1 MSFRMVWRLI
11 PLPAMRTGRG
21 KQIGG
26 LVPSGGEMMSGQ
38 HTIAALADALGARF
52 EGDGGIEVSA
62 LVHPDHAAT
71 DTLVMASSPEFLAK
85 IDPGKARA
93 ALVADGTDWAA
104 HGLEAAIIAPRPRY
118 AMAHATRVFAHGDAL
133 AAGIHSSAVIEAGAE
148 LGENARVGPFV
159 HIAAGAA
166 IGANAIIHS
175 HTSIGQDARI
185 GPDALIHAGARI
197 GSRVT
202 IGARVIIHQNA
213 VIGADGFSFVTPDMG
228 AVEAAKASG
237 GSASKVQNLGL
248 ERIYSLGAV
257 TLGDDVEIGAGT
269 TLDRGTLRDTTIG
282 NGTKIDNQVQIGH
295 NVTVGSTCMLCAQ
308 VGIAGSTEIGDR
320 VVLGGKVGVADHVK
334 IGSDVLVAAASA
346 VAGNIPSR
354 SIMMGVPAVPR
365 DEAIRSVMALRRL
378 PRLTETVNALKKRLS
393 SMDSAG

>member
-1 MSFRMVWRLI
+1 
-11 PLPAMRTGRG
+11 
-21 KQIGG
+21 
-26 LVPSGGEMMSGQ
+26 MSGH

-62 LVHPDHAAT
+62 LVHPDFAT
-71 DTLVMASSPEFLAK
+71 PDTLVMASSPEFLGK
-85 IDPGKARA
+85 ISGNARA
-93 ALVADGTDWAA
+93 ALVADGADWAA

-118 AMAHATRVFAHGDAL
+118 AMAHATRVFAQSDAPGP
-133 AAGIHSSAVIEAGAE
+133 GIHPSAVIEEGVAF
-148 LGENARVGPFV
+148 GEGVRVGPFV
-159 HIAAGAA
+159 HIASGAK
-166 IGANAIIHS
+166 IGANSLIHS
-175 HTSIGQDARI
+175 HTSVGGNAVI
-185 GPDALIHAGARI
+185 GPDALLHAGVRI

-213 VIGADGFSFVTPDMG
+213 VIGADGFSFVTPDTG

-257 TLGDDVEIGAGT
+257 TLGDDVEIGANS

-282 NGTKIDNQVQIGH
+282 KGTKIDNQVQVGH

-308 VGIAGSTEIGDR
+308 VGIAGSSEIGDR

-365 DEAIRSVMALRRL
+365 DEAIRSVMAIRRL
-378 PRLTETVNALKKRLS
+378 PRLAETVNALKKRLS
-393 SMDSAG
+393 SMDSES